1 MRHNTLRSALDRIAT
16 ATGLTTRSEVSLEG
30 KERPAD
36 LLITAWAEGRDVAV
50 DLTVVHPLNASHSW
64 TSDVAV
70 VDAAE
75 AAKVAKYGAVCE
87 KAGVLFVPL
96 GVDTFGA
103 CGAHGQDFLSKL
115 FDRYAKRCGRDAVLR
130 GPGQLQRECWERFL
144 VAHHRAIGGQLARV
158 LERAPAGPMDKA
170 AREDQGGLFA
180 DV

>member
-1 MRHNTLRSALDRIAT
+1 M
-16 ATGLTTRSEVSLEG
+16 
-30 KERPAD
+30 
-36 LLITAWAEGRDVAV
+36 AV

-64 TSDVAV
+64 TSDIAV

-158 LERAPAGPMDKA
+158 LERAPVGPMDKA